1 MIGILC
7 MTCPAMVVKS
17 GTAWRHGM
25 DPAVLLNMMV
35 ELAGLEEE
43 LAAARAVL
51 AHHGKR
57 DRHLREL
64 RDEYAADAAAA
75 ETAGQDAAVNLRR
88 TEGRIRDVEAALV
101 HKRDQI
107 IGVSDRRQY
116 KAMQTEIR
124 TLEAELEKLE
134 TAGLE
139 ILESSEQSDESAEEA
154 RVDLD
159 RQAIRGAEEIARMEA
174 ETVKARAAEEEI
186 TEEIERLVAIM
197 PQAEARHVARLREQ
211 YGRAAVRV
219 QGGACGGCFGQLP
232 VQVGIDAEQGRS
244 LVRCASCAR
253 YVVRKSYK

>member
-1 MIGILC
+1 
-7 MTCPAMVVKS
+7 
-17 GTAWRHGM
+17 M

-43 LAAARAVL
+43 LSAARAVL

-64 RDEYAADAAAA
+64 TREYAADAVAA
-75 ETAGQDAAVNLRR
+75 ETAGHDAAVSLRL
-88 TEGRIRDVEAALV
+88 TEGRIRDVEAALA

-124 TLEAELEKLE
+124 ALEAELEKLE

-139 ILESSEQSDESAEEA
+139 ILESSDLNEETVSEA
-154 RVDLD
+154 RVDLE
-159 RQAIRGAEEIARMEA
+159 RQAARGAEEIARMEA

-186 TEEIERLVAIM
+186 TEEIERLIAIM

-211 YGRAAVRV
+211 YDQAVVRV
-219 QGGACGGCFGQLP
+219 EGGACGGCFGQLP
-232 VQVGIDAEQGRS
+232 VQVGIDAAQGS
-244 LVRCASCAR
+244 ILVRCASCAR